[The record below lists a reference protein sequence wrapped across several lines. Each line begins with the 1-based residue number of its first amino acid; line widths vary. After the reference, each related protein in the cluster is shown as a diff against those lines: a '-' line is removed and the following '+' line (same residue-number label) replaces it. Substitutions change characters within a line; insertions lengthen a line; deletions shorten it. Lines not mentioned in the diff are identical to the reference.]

1 MMERIENKRSL
12 STHDI
17 RKVKMGEKKERELA
31 NRETGKFDDGE
42 MRSMTYI
49 LSASFGKSSGT

>member
-1 MMERIENKRSL
+1 
-12 STHDI
+12 
-17 RKVKMGEKKERELA
+17 MGEKKERKLA